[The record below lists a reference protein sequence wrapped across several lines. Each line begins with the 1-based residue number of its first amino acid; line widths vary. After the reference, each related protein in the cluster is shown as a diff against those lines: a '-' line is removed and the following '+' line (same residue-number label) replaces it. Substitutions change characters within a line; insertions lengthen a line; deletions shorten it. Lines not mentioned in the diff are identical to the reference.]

1 MDGFSHLPWHE
12 VEVRKDKAG
21 DQWADM
27 IDRLASKFEKPVADA
42 FKVAAKTLADR
53 ASVAALAEAIA
64 QGNVAAVVSILGIAQ
79 DGSSFAGVL
88 PPLQQAASA
97 AGQASL
103 ATAAASGGVAGA
115 TNTVLSFDLFNPH
128 TSAFLRDYGFRLI
141 QQISQEVREGIGEAI
156 RAGVE
161 AGQGPAVTAR
171 AVKQVAGFGLTKQQ
185 ARALHNYR
193 RELENLDAAALERML
208 RDKRF
213 DKTIKAAIKG
223 VKGKALTKEQID
235 KMVARYA
242 ERLLAHRAMVIA
254 RTESLRAANMGSHL
268 AMRQAVENGSVPE
281 AAIVRRWIVAKD
293 ERVCPSCKQI
303 PKLNP
308 KGVGLRE
315 TFKTPLGAKL
325 LPPAHPLCRCAIVHR
340 IRPAFTGDAPPK
352 AA

>member
-1 MDGFSHLPWHE
+1 MDGLAHLPWRE

-21 DQWADM
+21 DRWADM
-27 IDRLASKFEKPVADA
+27 IDRMAAGFEKPVADA
-42 FKVAAKTLADR
+42 FKAAAKTLADR
-53 ASVAALAEAIA
+53 ASVAALAEAIK
-64 QGNVAAVVSILGIAQ
+64 QGNVDAVISILGLAP
-79 DGSSFAGVL
+79 DGASFAGVL
-88 PPLQQAASA
+88 PPLQQAAA
-97 AGQASL
+97 VAGQASI
-103 ATAAASGGVAGA
+103 ATAAAGGVAGA
-115 TNTVLSFDLFNPH
+115 TNATLSFDLFNPH

-141 QQISQEVREGIGEAI
+141 QQISQEVREGIAEAV

-193 RELENLDAAALERML
+193 RELESLDANALERAL

-213 DKTIKAAIKG
+213 DKTIQAAIKG
-223 VKGKALTKEQID
+223 AKGKALTKEQID

-254 RTESLRAANMGSHL
+254 RTESLRAANMGAHL
-268 AMRQAVENGSVPE
+268 AMRQAVENGSIPE
-281 AAIVRRWIVAKD
+281 AAIVRRWVVAKD
-293 ERVCPSCKQI
+293 ERVCPSCRQI

-315 TFKTPLGAKL
+315 PFNTPLGAKL

-340 IRPAFTGDAPPK
+340 IRPVFLGEMQPK